1 MTTDLKAMYKKV
13 HKDAFPE
20 TMTILLGDEKLVYHK
35 RVWTLDNEEKGLRY
49 GENPDQP
56 AALYEL
62 REGGITCGGLRWR
75 GPGQGIVSAMTE
87 AQMIQAG
94 KHPGKTNLTDVDNGA
109 NILQYLSERPAAIIL
124 KHNNPCGAAW
134 DDAGVAAALD
144 KAFWCDRIAAFGGAV
159 VVNRPFT
166 REAAEMVAASYFE
179 VVAAP
184 AYEEGAVEILK
195 GRKNLRIMEL
205 PGLGRLDE
213 LTQSAFLD
221 IKSLADGGIVVQ
233 KSFVNRILTDADFL
247 PAEATDKNGVTV
259 TADAVMGDAY
269 NAVIVYTISRDDGT
283 RLLPEDITGEMLLV
297 HGNGTDLSIL
307 GGSHGSSYFVV
318 EDPAASS
325 IQMVETVSAD
335 KPINDCTATGV
346 FENLYKWDEEAGE
359 AVPII
364 EGKWRLKFEMTYEDS
379 SVTLSGG
386 ETFTQDGMTF
396 TIDSIT
402 LSPVAYKVDYTVDS
416 EVVWSNSGSG
426 RQSEEDRL
434 TTQRYFEN
442 VEILLTLTDGTVIDL
457 SNAGG
462 SIGPEDGVT
471 VCSKGE
477 VFSEVLPME
486 DMASISVGGVVYDLT
501 VE

>member
-1 MTTDLKAMYKKV
+1 MNSSFEYQESLNSLHFT
-13 HKDAFPE
+13 E
-20 TMTILLGDEKLVYHK
+20 
-35 RVWTLDNEEKGLRY
+35 EEK
-49 GENPDQP
+49 
-56 AALYEL
+56 AAIA
-62 REGGITCGGLRWR
+62 RR
-75 GPGQGIVSAMTE
+75 AAE
-87 AQMIQAG
+87 AARKQ
-94 KHPGKTNLTDVDNGA
+94 T
-109 NILQYLSERPAAIIL
+109 RPARRPVRRIALI
-124 KHNNPCGAAW
+124 
-134 DDAGVAAALD
+134 AAALVL
-144 KAFWCDRIAAFGGAV
+144 AVGTAGATGILRSAAEVFSPLFGGAPAQTEIIDKIGYPV
-159 VVNRPFT
+159 G
-166 REAAEMVAASYFE
+166 AS
-179 VVAAP
+179 
-184 AYEEGAVEILK
+184 
-195 GRKNLRIMEL
+195 
-205 PGLGRLDE
+205 D
-213 LTQSAFLD
+213 
-221 IKSLADGGIVVQ
+221 
-233 KSFVNRILTDADFL
+233 TD
-247 PAEATDKNGVTV
+247 NGVTV

>member
-1 MTTDLKAMYKKV
+1 MGASDTD
-13 HKDAFPE
+13 
-20 TMTILLGDEKLVYHK
+20 
-35 RVWTLDNEEKGLRY
+35 
-49 GENPDQP
+49 
-56 AALYEL
+56 
-62 REGGITCGGLRWR
+62 
-75 GPGQGIVSAMTE
+75 
-87 AQMIQAG
+87 
-94 KHPGKTNLTDVDNGA
+94 
-109 NILQYLSERPAAIIL
+109 
-124 KHNNPCGAAW
+124 
-134 DDAGVAAALD
+134 
-144 KAFWCDRIAAFGGAV
+144 
-159 VVNRPFT
+159 
-166 REAAEMVAASYFE
+166 
-179 VVAAP
+179 
-184 AYEEGAVEILK
+184 
-195 GRKNLRIMEL
+195 
-205 PGLGRLDE
+205 
-213 LTQSAFLD
+213 
-221 IKSLADGGIVVQ
+221 
-233 KSFVNRILTDADFL
+233 
-247 PAEATDKNGVTV
+247 NGVTV

-434 TTQRYFEN
+434 TTQRHFEK

>member
-1 MTTDLKAMYKKV
+1 MNRQFEYTSAMQDLHFTPQQKV
-13 HKDAFPE
+13 EIAARAAEAAQAAPRR
-20 TMTILLGDEKLVYHK
+20 K
-35 RVWTLDNEEKGLRY
+35 RRPIGRTALI
-49 GENPDQP
+49 
-56 AALYEL
+56 AACLTVVL
-62 REGGITCGGLRWR
+62 A
-75 GPGQGIVSAMTE
+75 VSAGATGVLKS
-87 AQMIQAG
+87 AI
-94 KHPGKTNLTDVDNGA
+94 DVFSP
-109 NILQYLSERPAAIIL
+109 I
-124 KHNNPCGAAW
+124 
-134 DDAGVAAALD
+134 
-144 KAFWCDRIAAFGGAV
+144 FGGS
-159 VVNRPFT
+159 
-166 REAAEMVAASYFE
+166 AAQTEIIDKIGYPVGAS
-179 VVAAP
+179 
-184 AYEEGAVEILK
+184 
-195 GRKNLRIMEL
+195 
-205 PGLGRLDE
+205 D
-213 LTQSAFLD
+213 
-221 IKSLADGGIVVQ
+221 
-233 KSFVNRILTDADFL
+233 TD
-247 PAEATDKNGVTV
+247 NGVTI
-259 TADAVMGDAY
+259 TADAVMGDRY
-269 NAVIVYTISRDDGT
+269 NAVVIYTISRDDGT
-283 RLLPEDITGEMLLV
+283 ALLPEGAEDAMLLV

-307 GGSHGSSYFVV
+307 GGTHGGSYFVV

>member
-1 MTTDLKAMYKKV
+1 MNSPFEYQESLNSLHFT
-13 HKDAFPE
+13 E
-20 TMTILLGDEKLVYHK
+20 
-35 RVWTLDNEEKGLRY
+35 EEK
-49 GENPDQP
+49 
-56 AALYEL
+56 AAIA
-62 REGGITCGGLRWR
+62 RR
-75 GPGQGIVSAMTE
+75 AAE
-87 AQMIQAG
+87 AARKQ
-94 KHPGKTNLTDVDNGA
+94 T
-109 NILQYLSERPAAIIL
+109 RPARRPVRRIALI
-124 KHNNPCGAAW
+124 
-134 DDAGVAAALD
+134 AAAAVLVL
-144 KAFWCDRIAAFGGAV
+144 AVGTAGATGILRSAAEVFSPLFGGAPAQTEIIDKIGYPV
-159 VVNRPFT
+159 G
-166 REAAEMVAASYFE
+166 AS
-179 VVAAP
+179 
-184 AYEEGAVEILK
+184 
-195 GRKNLRIMEL
+195 
-205 PGLGRLDE
+205 D
-213 LTQSAFLD
+213 
-221 IKSLADGGIVVQ
+221 
-233 KSFVNRILTDADFL
+233 TD
-247 PAEATDKNGVTV
+247 NGVTV

-297 HGNGTDLSIL
+297 HGNGTDL
-307 GGSHGSSYFVV
+307 V

-434 TTQRYFEN
+434 TTQRYFKN

-457 SNAGG
+457 SNACG

>member
-1 MTTDLKAMYKKV
+1 MNSSFEYQESLNSLHFT
-13 HKDAFPE
+13 E
-20 TMTILLGDEKLVYHK
+20 
-35 RVWTLDNEEKGLRY
+35 EEK
-49 GENPDQP
+49 
-56 AALYEL
+56 AAIA
-62 REGGITCGGLRWR
+62 RR
-75 GPGQGIVSAMTE
+75 AAE
-87 AQMIQAG
+87 AARKQ
-94 KHPGKTNLTDVDNGA
+94 T
-109 NILQYLSERPAAIIL
+109 RPARRPVRRIALIAAAAVLVLAVGTAGATGIL
-124 KHNNPCGAAW
+124 RSAAEVFSPLFCGAPAQTEII
-134 DDAGVAAALD
+134 D
-144 KAFWCDRIAAFGGAV
+144 KIGYPVGA
-159 VVNRPFT
+159 
-166 REAAEMVAASYFE
+166 S
-179 VVAAP
+179 
-184 AYEEGAVEILK
+184 
-195 GRKNLRIMEL
+195 
-205 PGLGRLDE
+205 D
-213 LTQSAFLD
+213 
-221 IKSLADGGIVVQ
+221 
-233 KSFVNRILTDADFL
+233 TD
-247 PAEATDKNGVTV
+247 NGVTV

-364 EGKWRLKFEMTYEDS
+364 EGKWRLKFKMTYEDS

>member
-1 MTTDLKAMYKKV
+1 MLAQKAWRMIRTLIFTYLVSGVLLTALAFALYKFRLPESQITLGISGVYILSCFMGGFMAGKAMRSRK
-13 HKDAFPE
+13 FLWGLL
-20 TMTILLGDEKLVYHK
+20 TGIL
-35 RVWTLDNEEKGLRY
+35 
-49 GENPDQP
+49 
-56 AALYEL
+56 
-62 REGGITCGGLRWR
+62 
-75 GPGQGIVSAMTE
+75 
-87 AQMIQAG
+87 
-94 KHPGKTNLTDVDNGA
+94 
-109 NILQYLSERPAAIIL
+109 
-124 KHNNPCGAAW
+124 
-134 DDAGVAAALD
+134 
-144 KAFWCDRIAAFGGAV
+144 
-159 VVNRPFT
+159 
-166 REAAEMVAASYFE
+166 YF
-179 VVAAP
+179 
-184 AYEEGAVEILK
+184 
-195 GRKNLRIMEL
+195 
-205 PGLGRLDE
+205 
-213 LTQSAFLD
+213 AFLL
-221 IKSLADGGIVVQ
+221 IM
-233 KSFVNRILTDADFL
+233 SFLQDRTI
-247 PAEATDKNGVTV
+247 